1 MDLGIADRV
10 EFWDYQPERTMRYLP
25 NGVLSLTFRNVRDVA
40 GYLNRFGAPD
50 LFVNYGARGISVL
63 DLLEGQTFRVHVPCY
78 RTQPDLPLQ
87 VAECYLVDAE
97 EQLNDRSMLYIPV
110 VNTAKIR
117 PADVPKERDF
127 IYLASCYPSKRH
139 DLLLNAVRGTELT
152 GHLHP
157 VQEGRLD
164 LSGTHITT
172 SAHDER
178 SVVELLQTSRIA
190 VYAGDKTSNPA
201 AMWECVAA
209 GLPIVVNDAICG
221 GKHLVVPGVTGEL
234 APEGE
239 FLDVMRMVLAHADT
253 YKPREYFEANF
264 DTVRTIER
272 HLAFFRE
279 MGWRA
284 V

>member
-157 VQEGRLD
+157 VREGRLD

-190 VYAGDKTSNPA
+190 VYAGDN
-201 AMWECVAA
+201 
-209 GLPIVVNDAICG
+209 GAICG

-279 MGWRA
+279 MGWQA